1 MYKNQLQ
8 ELAQRSCFNLP
19 SYSCIREGPDH
30 APRFKATV
38 NFNGEIFESPTFCS
52 TLRQAEHAA
61 AEVALSTLSK
71 RGPSRSLAARVLD
84 ETGVY
89 KNLLQETAHRA
100 GLNLPVYTTVR
111 SGPGHMPV
119 FSCTVELAGMSFTG
133 DLARTKKQAQK
144 NAAMAA
150 WSALK
155 QLPHANSSSSPSSSS
170 PSLGSESSEEQEQV
184 TIARVLA
191 SLRPPDGN
199 RQPSQHD
206 SQRGR
211 RKPMSSPRDKN
222 PSVPVSLYPL
232 HYQRWT
238 YAGFAP
244 EVARF
249 QLWQQ
254 QQQTRYLALPPPV
267 PNPGVLPFVRSVF
280 PSNDAQF
287 FPSIEQE
294 AGPCAPPSPFYS
306 ATSPIPVHTRNRS
319 QVTIQELPD
328 ESQMEDQQWLPRG
341 SSEKETG
348 SSGQN
353 TDLSSRSQSF
363 HPFTAQGSHVPNDS
377 RIEPKALETEDDA
390 RKDSGSEMG
399 SGDASLKSTL
409 GSGLPTIHNNCFSS
423 TLHTLS
429 KKQEIQKEHIQKER
443 FDLAHGSQADSSVPQ
458 DTERLCRGSAGF
470 RPRNPSPRHFPAHSP
485 NSYEPILSS
494 VRHCQPEQLG
504 SSAGLRG
511 FRRPH
516 AVAPPVTIRPI
527 IPVCSAKPRTE
538 GVGNQ
543 VSSVNFAAPPVQIG
557 SVRPVSVASP
567 VKEPTK
573 LNDEQLLPPGDKK
586 AAEQDSISAVH
597 SELGKLQI

>member
-133 DLARTKKQAQK
+133 DPARTKKQAQK

-155 QLPHANSSSSPSSSS
+155 QLPHANSSSAPSSSS

-199 RQPSQHD
+199 KQPSQHD

-211 RKPMSSPRDKN
+211 RKPISSPREKN
-222 PSVPVSLYPL
+222 PSVPLSLYPL

-238 YAGFAP
+238 YALFAP

-267 PNPGVLPFVRSVF
+267 PNPGVLPFVQSVF
-280 PSNDAQF
+280 PSNEAHF
-287 FPSIEQE
+287 FPSVEQD
-294 AGPCAPPSPFYS
+294 AGPCASSPFYS
-306 ATSPIPVHTRNRS
+306 TTSPIPVHARSRS
-319 QVTIQELPD
+319 QVTIRELPD
-328 ESQMEDQQWLPRG
+328 ESQVEDQQWIPRG

-348 SSGQN
+348 SSGQT
-353 TDLSSRSQSF
+353 TDFNSRTQTF
-363 HPFTAQGSHVPNDS
+363 HPFTAQGSPAPNDPH
-377 RIEPKALETEDDA
+377 IESKALEKDDA
-390 RKDSGSEMG
+390 RKDSGSEIG
-399 SGDASLKSTL
+399 SVDASLKSGTL
-409 GSGLPTIHNNCFSS
+409 CSGLPIVHNNCFPS

-429 KKQEIQKEHIQKER
+429 KEQEIQREHIQKER
-443 FDLAHGSQADSSVPQ
+443 FDLARGSQADPSVPQ
-458 DTERLCRGSAGF
+458 DTERICRGSAGF
-470 RPRNPSPRHFPAHSP
+470 GPRNPSPRHIPPSP
-485 NSYEPILSS
+485 NSYDQIPSS
-494 VRHCQPEQLG
+494 VRSCQPVQLD
-504 SSAGLRG
+504 SLAGLRG

-516 AVAPPVTIRPI
+516 AVAPPVNIRPI

-538 GVGNQ
+538 GASNQ
-543 VSSVNFAAPPVQIG
+543 ASSVNFAVPPVQIR
-557 SVRPVSVASP
+557 SVRPVCEPSP

-586 AAEQDSISAVH
+586 AAEKEGISAVD
-597 SELGKLQI
+597 SELGKLKI